1 MKFTSRAAWEWYN
14 GARAMSAP
22 TSPRPPT
29 LKDSLVVYLK
39 GLVMGSADV
48 VPGVSGG
55 TMALILGIY
64 ETLILSLQQVS
75 GAAFWKALRGFKI
88 AAAFEAVNGRFL
100 VALVAGIATA
110 VLVFAHLITW
120 LLETQQTLLYSLFFG
135 LILASVFVVGRRVRR
150 WTFVPLAALVVSAVG
165 AFVLVGLSP
174 TTTPNSPWFLFLS
187 GALAIC
193 AMVLPGISGAFILL
207 LLGKYVYVL
216 EAVSHFDLVAVALF
230 GLGALVGLLSFVRLL
245 GWLFAR
251 YYTLTIALLT
261 GFMLGSLRKIWPWKN
276 VDGLDASTSVG
287 TNTWP
292 QLFMNERLSWPTV
305 ASFALLLAGVGL
317 VLLLNKVGEPASS

>member
-1 MKFTSRAAWEWYN
+1 MSVPTPVRPRTFTDN
-14 GARAMSAP
+14 
-22 TSPRPPT
+22 

-64 ETLILSLQQVS
+64 ETLILSLQQLS
-75 GAAFWKALRGFKI
+75 GPAFWKALRGLKV

-110 VLVFAHLITW
+110 VLLFAHLITW

-150 WTFVPLAALVVSAVG
+150 WTPLPLAALVLSALG
-165 AFVLVGLSP
+165 AFVLVSLSP

-216 EAVSHFDLVAVALF
+216 NAVSRLDLVAIALF

-251 YYTLTIALLT
+251 YYSLTIALLT
-261 GFMLGSLRKIWPWKN
+261 GFMLGSLRKIWPWKS
-276 VDGLDASTSVG
+276 VDVDAGALVDA
-287 TNTWP
+287 NTWP
-292 QLFMNERLSWPTV
+292 QLFMNGRLSWPTL
-305 ASFALLLAGVGL
+305 ASFALLLLGVGL
-317 VLLLNKVGEPASS
+317 VLLLNRLGETERS

>member
-1 MKFTSRAAWEWYN
+1 
-14 GARAMSAP
+14 MSAP
-22 TSPRPPT
+22 TPTRPRAAT

-39 GLVMGSADV
+39 GVVMGSADV

-64 ETLILSLQQVS
+64 ETLILSLQQLS
-75 GAAFWKALRGFKI
+75 GPAFWGALRRFRL

-100 VALVAGIATA
+100 VALTAGIATA
-110 VLVFAHLITW
+110 VLLFAHLLTW
-120 LLETQQTLLYSLFFG
+120 LLETQETLLYSLFFG

-150 WTFVPLAALVVSAVG
+150 WTPLPLAVLGVSALG

-174 TTTPNSPWFLFLS
+174 TTTPDSSWFLFLS

-216 EAVSHFDLVAVALF
+216 EAVSHLDLVAIALF

-245 GWLFAR
+245 GVLFAR
-251 YYTLTIALLT
+251 HYDLTIALLT
-261 GFMLGSLRKIWPWKN
+261 GFMLGSLRKIWPWKLA
-276 VDGLDASTSVG
+276 GGDALFG

-292 QLFMNERLSWPTV
+292 QLFVNGQLSWFTV
-305 ASFALLLAGVGL
+305 VSFLLLALGGGL
-317 VLLLNKVGEPASS
+317 VLYLNKLGETTGS